1 MCVHGAVID
10 SASGCKP
17 VRVVCCARARLLQ
30 MKFEAYLKNNLSR
43 KGLLDTGDAYQKG
56 RLVNT
61 KGGGVTIK
69 SQSWAPTV
77 TRTPSWQATE
87 DEDGSSDADDD
98 AVIAKFFTTCPIFG
112 RQMRRRIAQRLRKIT
127 SLYVL
132 YASSESASSG
142 GACFP
147 ITPIVQSALS
157 SLDVPARTTSDA
169 KSAAAVT
176 PAASDSPDAV
186 RRERSLSS
194 EWRELQSLAE
204 KVVDCLEQ
212 TYKDPHSAAC
222 SDSLGSS
229 RSTSSITLE
238 ASDVTETADLHS
250 NRDASVASASSGSV
264 SSSSAG
270 NTRSADLND
279 RGQREASAYKSFSSE
294 EIASIAKIK
303 WREAQTVTSTA
314 STFTIDQATR
324 QRQLTSGCG
333 AAKSVASISV
343 SSVKNQSRPPTVL
356 ESE

>member
-1 MCVHGAVID
+1 
-10 SASGCKP
+10 
-17 VRVVCCARARLLQ
+17 
-30 MKFEAYLKNNLSR
+30 MKFEAYLKNTLSR

-56 RLVNT
+56 RLVNA

-69 SQSWAPTV
+69 SQSWASTV
-77 TRTPSWQATE
+77 TRTSSWQATE
-87 DEDGSSDADDD
+87 DEDSSSDADDD

-157 SLDVPARTTSDA
+157 SLDVPAHTTSDA

-186 RRERSLSS
+186 RIERSLHS
-194 EWRELQSLAE
+194 EWRELQLLAE

-212 TYKDPHSAAC
+212 TYKDPQSAAC

-238 ASDVTETADLHS
+238 ALDVTETADLHS
-250 NRDASVASASSGSV
+250 NRDASVANASSGSV

-270 NTRSADLND
+270 NRRSVRSADLHD
-279 RGQREASAYKSFSSE
+279 RGQGEASACKTFSSE
-294 EIASIAKIK
+294 EIASITKIK
-303 WREAQTVTSTA
+303 WRQAPTVTSTA
-314 STFTIDQATR
+314 STFTIDQSTR

-343 SSVKNQSRPPTVL
+343 SSVENRPPTVL